1 MFKLIIGFFTAM
13 LLASAAQAQSGYK
26 IKRGDTLTIEVLENE
41 NLNRSALVL
50 PDGSINFP
58 LAGGVAAAGR
68 TVDQVRSDLTNAL
81 TPNFASQPQVFVS
94 VNALAEPAVSTAAVT
109 TRAVRAVYVMG
120 EITTPGKLEASR
132 STTLLQAL
140 AQAGGLTRFAADKRI
155 QLRRGDKIYLYNYR
169 TNGGSGIT
177 GSTVLVPGDVIV
189 VPQRRLFE

>member
-81 TPNFASQPQVFVS
+81 TPSFASQPQVFVS

>member
-94 VNALAEPAVSTAAVT
+94 VNALAEPAVSSAAVR